1 MMMNVLFLVLGDVD
15 DADADGF
22 CADGIEGIEGVYGGG
37 DLGLQSGVGGD
48 DDRDGIVGAAA
59 FVLEDA

>member
-1 MMMNVLFLVLGDVD
+1 MMKDVLFPVLGDVD

-22 CADGIEGIEGVYGGG
+22 CTDGIEGIEGVYSSG
-37 DLGLQSGVGGD
+37 DLGLQSGVGGND
-48 DDRDGIVGAAA
+48 DGDGVVGSAA